1 MDMWNKRLERDN
13 INDFYNETI
22 DMVYPSV
29 YSICKETTRTEQA
42 IVKSYVDVFQQRQN
56 ISGEEVMFVFGD
68 ILLKN
73 ANDIVEKY
81 ELPENLTFGE
91 RSLDEYTR
99 NSMLDKI
106 LARIDRI
113 KELKNELTVEQM
125 QELFSAN
132 VKSFKIP
139 LKDFKDLEIVSKLS
153 ITAFCANYPGKEL
166 LDFNDVFGM
175 YVVDH
180 LMKLNGFYLE
190 DAKQVLRLLCKY
202 LSVEASKDYQLL
214 LLRKMGVPMTV
225 LVHGEEEI
233 LLEDNTEIIAC
244 ANLVEFEE
252 ALKDRLIA

>member
-1 MDMWNKRLERDN
+1 MSEEELISKKQLLRIAQISYGTLYRWKRMNLIPESWFIHRAT
-13 INDFYNETI
+13 ETGQATFF
-22 DMVYPSV
+22 P
-29 YSICKETTRTEQA
+29 RT
-42 IVKSYVDVFQQRQN
+42 
-56 ISGEEVMFVFGD
+56 
-68 ILLKN
+68 
-73 ANDIVEKY
+73 
-81 ELPENLTFGE
+81 
-91 RSLDEYTR
+91 
-99 NSMLDKI
+99 KI
-106 LARIDRI
+106 LTGIDRI

-139 LKDFKDLEIVSKLS
+139 LKDFTDLDLVSKLS
-153 ITAFCANYPGKEL
+153 LTAFKAVYPGKEL

-190 DAKQVLRLLCKY
+190 DAKQVIRLLGKY

-225 LVHGEEEI
+225 LVKGDEDI
-233 LLEDNTEIIAC
+233 LLEDSTEIIAC

-252 ALKDRLIA
+252 ALKDQLIA

>member
-1 MDMWNKRLERDN
+1 MADEELISKKQLLRIAQISYGTLYRWKRMNL
-13 INDFYNETI
+13 I
-22 DMVYPSV
+22 
-29 YSICKETTRTEQA
+29 
-42 IVKSYVDVFQQRQN
+42 
-56 ISGEEVMFVFGD
+56 
-68 ILLKN
+68 
-73 ANDIVEKY
+73 
-81 ELPENLTFGE
+81 PENWFIHKATDIGQATYFP
-91 RSLDEYTR
+91 RT
-99 NSMLDKI
+99 KI

-153 ITAFCANYPGKEL
+153 VTAFCANYPAKDM
-166 LDFNDVFGM
+166 LDFNDVFSM

-180 LMKLNGFYLE
+180 LMKLSGFYLE